1 MATTVNY
8 GNKFKGDIVVRPAI
22 VSKEDLLKPGRVLNK
37 KTPQIQLEA
46 GIYLFEFLDTSI
58 PPQAKT
64 INGAGTIDV
73 ETVIP

>member
-22 VSKEDLLKPGRVLNK
+22 VSKEDLLKPGLVLNK
-37 KTPQIQLEA
+37 TTLQIQLEA
-46 GIYLFEFLDTSI
+46 GIHLFEFLDTSI

-64 INGAGTIDV
+64 ISGTGTISV
-73 ETVIP
+73 ESVIP

>member
-37 KTPQIQLEA
+37 NTPQIQLEA
-46 GIYLFEFLDTSI
+46 GIYMFEFLDTSI

-64 INGAGTIDV
+64 ISGTGTIGV

>member
-58 PPQAKT
+58 PTQAKT
-64 INGAGTIDV
+64 INGAGTIGV

>member
-1 MATTVNY
+1 MCIRDSV
-8 GNKFKGDIVVRPAI
+8 
-22 VSKEDLLKPGRVLNK
+22 ELL
-37 KTPQIQLEA
+37 QIQLEA

-64 INGAGTIDV
+64 INGAGTIGV

>member
-8 GNKFKGDIVVRPAI
+8 GNKFKGDIVIRPAI
-22 VSKEDLLKPGRVLNK
+22 VSKEDLPKPGLVLNK
-37 KTPQIQLEA
+37 TTPHVQLEA
-46 GIYLFEFLDTSI
+46 GIHLFEFLDTSI

-64 INGAGTIDV
+64 ISGTGTISV

>member
-8 GNKFKGDIVVRPAI
+8 GNKFKGDIVIRPAI
-22 VSKEDLLKPGRVLNK
+22 VSKEDLLKPGLVLNK
-37 KTPQIQLEA
+37 TTPQVQLGA
-46 GIYLFEFLDTSI
+46 GIHLFEFLDTSI

-64 INGAGTIDV
+64 ISGTGTISV

>member
-64 INGAGTIDV
+64 INGAGTISV

>member
-8 GNKFKGDIVVRPAI
+8 GNKFKGDIVIRPAI
-22 VSKEDLLKPGRVLNK
+22 VSKEDLLKPGLVLNK
-37 KTPQIQLEA
+37 TTPQVQLET
-46 GIYLFEFLDTSI
+46 GIHLFEFLDTSI

-64 INGAGTIDV
+64 ISGTGTISV

>member
-22 VSKEDLLKPGRVLNK
+22 VSKEDLLKPGLVLNK
-37 KTPQIQLEA
+37 TTSQIQLEA
-46 GIYLFEFLDTSI
+46 GIHLFEFLDTSI

-64 INGAGTIDV
+64 ISGTGTISV
-73 ETVIP
+73 ESVIP

>member
-58 PPQAKT
+58 PPQVKT
-64 INGAGTIDV
+64 INGAGTIGV

>member
-22 VSKEDLLKPGRVLNK
+22 VSKEDLLKSGRVLNK

-46 GIYLFEFLDTSI
+46 GIYLFEFLDTNI

-64 INGAGTIDV
+64 IDGAGTIGV
-73 ETVIP
+73 ETIIP

>member
-64 INGAGTIDV
+64 INGTGTIGV

>member
-22 VSKEDLLKPGRVLNK
+22 VSKEDLLKPGLVLNK
-37 KTPQIQLEA
+37 TTPQIQLEA
-46 GIYLFEFLDTSI
+46 GIHLFEFLDTSI

-64 INGAGTIDV
+64 ISGTGMISV

>member
-22 VSKEDLLKPGRVLNK
+22 VSKEDLLKPGHVLNK

-58 PPQAKT
+58 PPHAKT
-64 INGAGTIDV
+64 INGAGTIGV

>member
-22 VSKEDLLKPGRVLNK
+22 VSKEDLLKPGLVLNK
-37 KTPQIQLEA
+37 TTPQIHLEA
-46 GIYLFEFLDTSI
+46 GIHLFEFLDTSI

-64 INGAGTIDV
+64 ISGTGTISV

>member
-8 GNKFKGDIVVRPAI
+8 GNKFKGDIVIRPAI
-22 VSKEDLLKPGRVLNK
+22 VSKEDLLKPGLVLNK
-37 KTPQIQLEA
+37 TTSHVQLEA
-46 GIYLFEFLDTSI
+46 GIHLFEFLDTSI

-64 INGAGTIDV
+64 ISGTGTISV

>member
-8 GNKFKGDIVVRPAI
+8 GNKFKGDIVIRPAI
-22 VSKEDLLKPGRVLNK
+22 VSKEDLLKPGLVLNK
-37 KTPQIQLEA
+37 TTHQVQLEA
-46 GIYLFEFLDTSI
+46 GIHLFEFLDTSI

-64 INGAGTIDV
+64 ISGTGTISV

>member
-8 GNKFKGDIVVRPAI
+8 GNKFKGDIVIRPAI
-22 VSKEDLLKPGRVLNK
+22 VSKEDLLKPGLVLNK
-37 KTPQIQLEA
+37 TTPQVQLEV
-46 GIYLFEFLDTSI
+46 GIHLFEFLDTSI

-64 INGAGTIDV
+64 ISGTGTISV

>member
-46 GIYLFEFLDTSI
+46 GIYLFEFLDTCI

-64 INGAGTIDV
+64 INGAGTIGV

>member
-8 GNKFKGDIVVRPAI
+8 GNKFKGDIVIRPAI
-22 VSKEDLLKPGRVLNK
+22 VSKEDLLKPGLVLNK
-37 KTPQIQLEA
+37 TTPKVQLEA
-46 GIYLFEFLDTSI
+46 GIHLFEFLDTSI

-64 INGAGTIDV
+64 ISGTGTISV

>member
-22 VSKEDLLKPGRVLNK
+22 VSKEDLLKPGLVLNK
-37 KTPQIQLEA
+37 TTPKIQLEA
-46 GIYLFEFLDTSI
+46 GIHLFEFLDTSI

-64 INGAGTIDV
+64 ISGTGTISV

>member
-1 MATTVNY
+1 MCIR
-8 GNKFKGDIVVRPAI
+8 DR
-22 VSKEDLLKPGRVLNK
+22 LKPGRVLNK

-64 INGAGTIDV
+64 INGAGTIGV

>member
-8 GNKFKGDIVVRPAI
+8 WNKFKGDIVVRPAI

-46 GIYLFEFLDTSI
+46 GIYLFEFLGTSI

-64 INGAGTIDV
+64 INGAGTIGV

>member
-8 GNKFKGDIVVRPAI
+8 GNKFKGDIVIRPAI
-22 VSKEDLLKPGRVLNK
+22 VSKEDLLEPGLVLNK
-37 KTPQIQLEA
+37 TTPQVQLKA
-46 GIYLFEFLDTSI
+46 GIHLFEFLDTSI

-64 INGAGTIDV
+64 ISGTGTISV

>member
-8 GNKFKGDIVVRPAI
+8 GNKFKGDIVIRPAI
-22 VSKEDLLKPGRVLNK
+22 VSKEDLLKPGLVLNK
-37 KTPQIQLEA
+37 TTPQVRLEA
-46 GIYLFEFLDTSI
+46 GIHLFEFLDTSI

-64 INGAGTIDV
+64 ISGTGTISV

>member
-22 VSKEDLLKPGRVLNK
+22 VSKGDLLKPGRVLNK

-64 INGAGTIDV
+64 INGAGTIGV

>member
-64 INGAGTIDV
+64 INGAGIIGV

>member
-1 MATTVNY
+1 MATTVTY

-64 INGAGTIDV
+64 INGAGTIGV